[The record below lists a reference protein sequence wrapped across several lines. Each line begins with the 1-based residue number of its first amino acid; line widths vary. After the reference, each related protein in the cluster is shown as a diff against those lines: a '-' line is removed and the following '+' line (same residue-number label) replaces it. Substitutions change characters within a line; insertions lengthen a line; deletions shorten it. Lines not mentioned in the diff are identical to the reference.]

1 MCAKA
6 TLQTVSHPLNTETFN
21 VPLIT
26 DISKLNHDS
35 FGEMISALT
44 GTKVTVLS
52 EKHVRVP
59 TYKELDDSEINQLQ
73 TFIAIFL
80 LRPVTMFRE
89 RHFIEIK
96 VI

>member
-6 TLQTVSHPLNTETFN
+6 TLQTVSHPLNPETFN
-21 VPLIT
+21 EPLIT
-26 DISKLNHDS
+26 DISKLNHDT

-73 TFIAIFL
+73 TFIAISL

-89 RHFIEIK
+89 RNYIEIK

>member
-6 TLQTVSHPLNTETFN
+6 TLQPVSHPMSTDTFN
-21 VPLIT
+21 EPLIT

-44 GTKVTVLS
+44 GTKVTMLS

-73 TFIAIFL
+73 TFIATSL

-89 RHFIEIK
+89 KHFIEIK

>member
-6 TLQTVSHPLNTETFN
+6 TLQPVSHPMSTETFN
-21 VPLIT
+21 EPLIT
-26 DISKLNHDS
+26 DKSKLNHDS

-73 TFIAIFL
+73 TFIATSL

>member
-6 TLQTVSHPLNTETFN
+6 TLQPVPHPIHTETFN
-21 VPLIT
+21 EPLIT

-44 GTKVTVLS
+44 GTKVTMLS

-73 TFIAIFL
+73 TFIAISL

-89 RHFIEIK
+89 KHFIEIK

>member
-1 MCAKA
+1 MS
-6 TLQTVSHPLNTETFN
+6 TDTFN
-21 VPLIT
+21 EPLIT

-44 GTKVTVLS
+44 GTKVTMLS

-73 TFIAIFL
+73 TFIATSL

-89 RHFIEIK
+89 KHFIEIK